1 MTGQVRSRFW
11 IRVSVLAGLV
21 ALLGSSTVAR
31 AEETVV
37 LMTWGGSWLGH
48 IKKNIIEPF
57 QRETGIKVEL
67 RLQATSLE
75 ALPIFRAE
83 RDKPKIDVWTA
94 SPVSAIV
101 AAKEN
106 LLAPIPKDAIK
117 NAAHIAPELVHPE
130 WIGWYRL
137 FWGLCYD
144 KARAPFELKEWKD
157 LWDPRL
163 KGSVAVPSAV
173 YSQAKFITLAA
184 WLAGGDERNVEP
196 GFGLLKQLKPNAG
209 GFYTGDPEGW
219 RYMEAGELPVMGFCL
234 AGAYIPRSK
243 ANPNFRFVAPK
254 PTLASVDTFSMVK
267 GPNQANALK
276 FIDFALGKKAE
287 EDFAQDAVVMPANR
301 TATPPPSIKQIAP
314 PEENFRYVNEGQVST
329 VINAWV
335 ERWNREIQAP

>member
-1 MTGQVRSRFW
+1 MQKKPCGW
-11 IRVSVLAGLV
+11 ILCRALALVGFGAVLAGLNV
-21 ALLGSSTVAR
+21 AH
-31 AEETVV
+31 AEEKLV

-57 QRETGIKVEL
+57 QQETGIKVEL

-83 RDKPKIDVWTA
+83 RDKPTIDVWTA
-94 SPVSAIV
+94 SPVSAIF

-106 LLAPIPKDAIK
+106 LLTPIPKEAIK
-117 NAAHIAPELVHPE
+117 NAAHIPPELVHPE

-144 KARAPFELKEWKD
+144 KQRAPFELKEWKD

-163 KGSVAVPSAV
+163 KGGVALPSAV

-184 WLAGGDERNVEP
+184 WLAGSDERNVDP
-196 GFGLLKQLKPNAG
+196 AFALLKQLKPNAG
-209 GFYTGDPEGW
+209 GYYTGDPEGW

-254 PTLASVDTFSMVK
+254 PTLASVDTFSLMK
-267 GPNQANALK
+267 GPNQANGLK

-287 EDFAQDAVVMPANR
+287 EAFSQDAVVMPANR
-301 TATPPPSIKQIAP
+301 TAEAPPSIKQVAP
-314 PEENFRYVNEGQVST
+314 PEDNFRYVDEAHVST
-329 VINAWV
+329 VINTWV
-335 ERWNREIQAP
+335 ERWNREIQGP